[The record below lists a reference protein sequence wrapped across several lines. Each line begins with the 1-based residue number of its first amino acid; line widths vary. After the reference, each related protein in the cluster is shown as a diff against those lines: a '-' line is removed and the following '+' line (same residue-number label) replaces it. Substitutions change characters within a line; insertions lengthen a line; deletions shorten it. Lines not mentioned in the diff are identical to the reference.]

1 MLAIT
6 DEPPVT
12 AGDIGCWVAG
22 SGFNTAAEINAQT
35 VELAER
41 YGLPVSD
48 DISAAIGRLA
58 AGAETADDWQWLS
71 EAADD
76 AVEWLN
82 DKVVPPGHY
91 FTFDDGLMMYSS
103 EEGDEL

>member
-1 MLAIT
+1 MYTLT

-12 AGDIGCWVAG
+12 DGDVGCFIAG

-41 YGLPVSD
+41 YGLPVDS
-48 DISAAIGRLA
+48 DISDAIARLA
-58 AGAETADDWQWLS
+58 AGTETANDWQWLS

-82 DKVVPPGHY
+82 DRIAPPGHY

-103 EEGDEL
+103 DEGEED